1 VFRRVAPEI
10 VAFLV
15 IGVLV
20 GPHGP
25 LHLVYAHN
33 VDQLQ
38 RITHVAVGSVMFL
51 FGQRLRAADLRRD
64 VHVLRAVT
72 VLPLLVTAG
81 ATYLVTRWAGAS
93 TSLATLLAIIATET
107 GVLTVTATV
116 REEGAESGASRR
128 LLATVGLS
136 NVVTAAAFG
145 IGFPL
150 VLATSGR
157 LTSPTAALGVFGRA
171 TLAAIGLGIAAAV
184 LLLWIE
190 RHVHN
195 DGELLLTELLVITGT
210 VGLSVTIHGSLVISL
225 LATGIWTANRGPA
238 AADRLFGVLRVLEAP
253 FYLLFFI
260 VAGAEFRIQNVPDV
274 GLIGAAYILA
284 RGTSKVTMT
293 ALGGRVLGS
302 LRGRE
307 SLRLGGALL
316 PHAGMAVALVAYVGE
331 QAPTL
336 GERVSTIVLT
346 SVFLFEVVGPLFV
359 RRFLRADTR
368 EPA

>member
-1 VFRRVAPEI
+1 MAPEI

-25 LHLVYAHN
+25 LHLVDAHN

-38 RITHVAVGSVMFL
+38 RITHFAVGSVMFL

>member
-1 VFRRVAPEI
+1 LAVTNHVSVFS
-10 VAFLV
+10 
-15 IGVLV
+15 
-20 GPHGP
+20 
-25 LHLVYAHN
+25 
-33 VDQLQ
+33 
-38 RITHVAVGSVMFL
+38 AVG
-51 FGQRLRAADLRRD
+51 A
-64 VHVLRAVT
+64 
-72 VLPLLVTAG
+72 P
-81 ATYLVTRWAGAS
+81 
-93 TSLATLLAIIATET
+93 
-107 GVLTVTATV
+107 
-116 REEGAESGASRR
+116 
-128 LLATVGLS
+128 
-136 NVVTAAAFG
+136 AFG
-145 IGFPL
+145 P
-150 VLATSGR
+150 AT
-157 LTSPTAALGVFGRA
+157 
-171 TLAAIGLGIAAAV
+171 
-184 LLLWIE
+184 
-190 RHVHN
+190 
-195 DGELLLTELLVITGT
+195 
-210 VGLSVTIHGSLVISL
+210 
-225 LATGIWTANRGPA
+225 RGPA
-238 AADRLFGVLRVLEAP
+238 APDRLFGVLRVLEAP